1 MALVYGSVVSIM
13 VRRWRRGVL
22 TSDGA
27 GAPLPPVSVSVD
39 TACGGGRRGVHVS
52 SGINKKPLWF
62 VAQPLTSR
70 TYPMVTLP
78 CGSFGDEAYLRE
90 LKALADLYPSGT
102 GAKTGHGLQRAA
114 WRGLEHQARMEAE
127 KLRGLGEH
135 QKATYWME
143 QLERALE
150 KRKERARQ
158 RKVAFLKNRMNPL

>member
-1 MALVYGSVVSIM
+1 M

-22 TSDGA
+22 SSDGA
-27 GAPLPPVSVSVD
+27 DG
-39 TACGGGRRGVHVS
+39 S
-52 SGINKKPLWF
+52 SRHAAVKKNLLWF
-62 VAQPLTSR
+62 VAQPLALR
-70 TYPMVTLP
+70 TYPIVILP
-78 CGSFGDEAYLRE
+78 CGSFGDEAYLTE